1 MFVAI
6 VGLACAGKSA
16 VAEYLESRHGF
27 QRVSLGDSGAGLSFA
42 TPEEM
47 LHYVTCHWRSH
58 FVTLDV
64 DTNALV
70 DVFEKRP
77 FFLLLGVEAPLM
89 QRWHRAQV
97 RALAGAQTPL
107 SLEAFVTLD
116 DAVLYG
122 CAPSEEGDTSAD
134 LSSLSLM
141 DPSGTAVSAS
151 LPDAPASLAALLQ
164 RCQVRIANTF
174 RRMSELHAHLD
185 SLALPSMHRV
195 RPSWDTYFVRLC
207 TLAAMRSNCMKRRV
221 GAVIVRDHRV
231 LSTGYNGT
239 PRGLTN
245 CNEGGCTRC
254 NGSAPCG
261 SSLDECLCLHAEEN
275 ALLELGRDRGGAQG
289 TVLYCNTYVLP
300 YLPQLPLFTVRGQNC
315 TDGCEGGGVPARI
328 QHGRTQRTN
337 LCRGGRGLPP
347 VFAPLLTQW
356 HRAECTSDPGCCA

>member
-1 MFVAI
+1 MFVAV

-16 VAEYLESRHGF
+16 VVEYLESRHGF
-27 QRVSLGDSGAGLSFA
+27 QRVCLGDTGAGMSFK
-42 TPEEM
+42 TPAEM
-47 LHYVTCHWRSH
+47 LHYVTCHWQQH
-58 FVTLDV
+58 FVTRDI
-64 DTNALV
+64 DTSALV

-77 FFLLLGVEAPLM
+77 FFLLLGVEAPLL
-89 QRWHRAQV
+89 QRWHRAQA
-97 RALAGAQTPL
+97 RAVAAGQVPL
-107 SLEAFVTLD
+107 SLETFVALD

-122 CAPSEEGDTSAD
+122 QGANDPPSVDI
-134 LSSLSLM
+134 SSLSLM
-141 DPSGTAVSAS
+141 DPQGAAVSTS
-151 LPDAPASLAALLQ
+151 LPDASTSLLALLQ

-174 RRMSELHAHLD
+174 RDVEALHMHLD
-185 SLALPSMHRV
+185 SLALPSTHRV

-289 TVLYCNTYVLP
+289 TILYCNTCPCLRCAVKIVQTGVKEVVYQLAYSMDGRSAQIFAEAGVAFRQYVLP
-300 YLPQLPLFTVRGQNC
+300 F
-315 TDGCEGGGVPARI
+315 
-328 QHGRTQRTN
+328 
-337 LCRGGRGLPP
+337 
-347 VFAPLLTQW
+347 
-356 HRAECTSDPGCCA
+356 